1 MTIAQI
7 ALDDS
12 LNIRLSPEIDRER
25 RIAIDDLLHGNH
37 FHCETAAAP
46 YHVTLSLADR
56 AVRFTLQTAQDKA
69 EEGGQAAFS
78 VALPPFRRLIKD
90 YFLVCESY
98 YKTARL
104 SSHAHIEAID
114 MGRRALHDEAAALL
128 KTKLAGCGVKTDLP
142 TARRLFTLICVLHIR
157 IMY

>member
-12 LNIRLSPEIDRER
+12 FNIRLSPEIERER
-25 RIAIDDLLHGNH
+25 RTAIEDLLHGNS
-37 FHCETAAAP
+37 FLCDDTAAP
-46 YHVTLSLADR
+46 YHVTLSLKDR
-56 AVRFTLQTAQDKA
+56 AVCFTLKGA
-69 EEGGQAAFS
+69 ENSDSGKNFS
-78 VALPPFRRLIKD
+78 IGLPPFRGLIKD
-90 YFLVCESY
+90 YFIVCESY
-98 YKTARL
+98 YKAARR

-128 KTKLAGCGVKTDLP
+128 KTKLTGYGVKTDLP

-157 IMY
+157 IIY

>member
-12 LNIRLSPEIDRER
+12 LNIRLSPEIERER
-25 RIAIDDLLHGNH
+25 RTAIADLLHGNN
-37 FHCETAAAP
+37 FQCADTPAP
-46 YHVTLSLADR
+46 YNVTLSLAGR
-56 AVRFTLQTAQDKA
+56 AVKFTLQGTED
-69 EEGGQAAFS
+69 GGETDFA

-90 YFLVCESY
+90 YFIVCESY
-98 YKTARL
+98 YKAARR

-128 KTKLAGCGVKTDLP
+128 KTKLASSGVKTDLP

-157 IMY
+157 IIY

>member
-1 MTIAQI
+1 MTIAEI

-12 LNIRLSPEIDRER
+12 LNIRLSPEIERER
-25 RIAIDDLLHGNH
+25 RTAIEDLLHGNH
-37 FHCETAAAP
+37 FHYSNAVAP

-56 AVRFTLQTAQDKA
+56 AVRFRLKSA
-69 EEGGQAAFS
+69 EEHTETDFS
-78 VALPPFRRLIKD
+78 VTLPPFRRLIKD

-128 KTKLAGCGVKTDLP
+128 KTKLAGYGVKTDLP

>member
-12 LNIRLSPEIDRER
+12 LNIRLSPEIERER
-25 RIAIDDLLHGNH
+25 RIAIEDLLHGNS
-37 FHCETAAAP
+37 FHCKDAAAP
-46 YHVTLSLADR
+46 YHVTLSLAGR
-56 AVRFTLQTAQDKA
+56 AVRFTLQSA
-69 EEGGQAAFS
+69 ENSDYADLSTDFS

-98 YKTARL
+98 YKAARL
-104 SSHAHIEAID
+104 SSNAHIEAID

-128 KTKLAGCGVKTDLP
+128 KTKLAGYGVKTDLP

>member
-7 ALDDS
+7 ALDNS
-12 LNIRLSPEIDRER
+12 LNIRLSPEIERER
-25 RIAIDDLLHGNH
+25 RMAIEDLLHGNS
-37 FHCETAAAP
+37 FSCDTAPAP
-46 YHVTLSLADR
+46 YHVTLSLAER
-56 AVRFTLQTAQDKA
+56 AVRFQLQSADTGDEA
-69 EEGGQAAFS
+69 GFS
-78 VALPPFRRLIKD
+78 VTLPPFRRLIKD

-98 YKTARL
+98 YKAARR
-104 SSHAHIEAID
+104 SSSAHIEAID

-157 IMY
+157 IIY